1 MGCDLVTFEV
11 SKLLKSF
18 LLTHPVWDVTVS
30 SKILALTYS
39 ISTHTSRVGCDYN
52 LWRNLYIINIFL
64 LTHPV
69 WDVTTIIVFSFLHT
83 KISTHTSRVGCDE
96 LVTAIC
102 LSKWRISTHTS
113 RVGCDVGDA
122 RCSVLRCRFLLTH
135 PVWDVTRDWS
145 SLELQHSIS
154 THTSRVGCDTN
165 RSRPNTNKRDFYSH
179 IPCGMWLWKGGRNF
193 VKHDFYSHIPCGMWP
208 SSRIFSIASPTISTH
223 TSRVGCDTVPGT
235 WLPHEGNF
243 YSHIPCGMWLITHK
257 TEYPLTIISTHTS
270 RVGCDS
276 SLPIVPMFG
285 NISTHTSRVGCD
297 AGRSFRRLLLKIST
311 HTSRVGCDRIT
322 RAVEL
327 RRGNFYS
334 HIPCGMWPI

>member
-1 MGCDLVTFEV
+1 MIYFYCTSWQFFHIIVKWRISPTTEQIMFTF
-11 SKLLKSF
+11 SILLFHFYSHIPCGMW
-18 LLTHPVWDVTVS
+18 LSYIWS
-30 SKILALTYS
+30 IKITKI

-135 PVWDVTRDWS
+135 PVWDVTS
-145 SLELQHSIS
+145 AIFMLVAILFIS

-179 IPCGMWLWKGGRNF
+179 IPCGMWPRM
-193 VKHDFYSHIPCGMWP
+193 SAM
-208 SSRIFSIASPTISTH
+208 SSFILPFLLTH
-223 TSRVGCDTVPGT
+223 PVWDVT
-235 WLPHEGNF
+235 HEC
-243 YSHIPCGMWLITHK
+243 S
-257 TEYPLTIISTHTS
+257 
-270 RVGCDS
+270 
-276 SLPIVPMFG
+276 
-285 NISTHTSRVGCD
+285 
-297 AGRSFRRLLLKIST
+297 
-311 HTSRVGCDRIT
+311 
-322 RAVEL
+322 
-327 RRGNFYS
+327 
-334 HIPCGMWPI
+334 

>member
-1 MGCDLVTFEV
+1 M
-11 SKLLKSF
+11 
-18 LLTHPVWDVTVS
+18 WDVTVS

-154 THTSRVGCDTN
+154 THTSRVGCDGYCFYRRNELGISTHT
-165 RSRPNTNKRDFYSH
+165 SRVGCDFGNIYARCNTFH
-179 IPCGMWLWKGGRNF
+179 
-193 VKHDFYSHIPCGMWP
+193 FYSHIPCGMWP
-208 SSRIFSIASPTISTH
+208 N
-223 TSRVGCDTVPGT
+223 V
-235 WLPHEGNF
+235 
-243 YSHIPCGMWLITHK
+243 M
-257 TEYPLTIISTHTS
+257 
-270 RVGCDS
+270 
-276 SLPIVPMFG
+276 SLPV
-285 NISTHTSRVGCD
+285 
-297 AGRSFRRLLLKIST
+297 
-311 HTSRVGCDRIT
+311 
-322 RAVEL
+322 
-327 RRGNFYS
+327 
-334 HIPCGMWPI
+334 

>member
-1 MGCDLVTFEV
+1 MIYFYCTSWQFFHIIVKWRISPTTEQIMFTF
-11 SKLLKSF
+11 SILLFHFYSHIPCGMW
-18 LLTHPVWDVTVS
+18 LSYIWS
-30 SKILALTYS
+30 IKITKI

-135 PVWDVTRDWS
+135 PVWDVT
-145 SLELQHSIS
+145 QNVCHVFFYTSIS
-154 THTSRVGCDTN
+154 THTSRVGCD
-165 RSRPNTNKRDFYSH
+165 SRMQLGFS
-179 IPCGMWLWKGGRNF
+179 C
-193 VKHDFYSHIPCGMWP
+193 
-208 SSRIFSIASPTISTH
+208 IF
-223 TSRVGCDTVPGT
+223 
-235 WLPHEGNF
+235 
-243 YSHIPCGMWLITHK
+243 
-257 TEYPLTIISTHTS
+257 ISTHTS

-276 SLPIVPMFG
+276 AGIPLGSPGYIFLLTHPVWDVTSRLPLLRQRLL
-285 NISTHTSRVGCD
+285 ISTHTSRVGCD
-297 AGRSFRRLLLKIST
+297 IISKIT
-311 HTSRVGCDRIT
+311 VKNHQ
-322 RAVEL
+322 
-327 RRGNFYS
+327 
-334 HIPCGMWPI
+334 